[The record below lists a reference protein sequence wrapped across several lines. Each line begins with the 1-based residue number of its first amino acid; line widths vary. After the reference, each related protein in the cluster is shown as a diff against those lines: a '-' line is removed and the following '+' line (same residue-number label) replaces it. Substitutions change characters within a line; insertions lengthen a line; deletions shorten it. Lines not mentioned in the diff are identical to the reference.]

1 MTPGRAVLFVL
12 VVLLRASVAAAQADP
27 PELRALWV
35 DAFHEGIRTPQE
47 ADALVAAAKR
57 ANLNTLFVQV
67 RRRGDA
73 LYTKG
78 VEPPLDDPAYDPSFD
93 ALANIVEAGHRAGLQ
108 VHAWVNAMPAWR
120 DEAPPRDARHVFNRH
135 GPSASGDENWMER
148 AVWSIWWGGASIASR
163 PRTTR
168 MKSCVPEWKPRV
180 CWGSPFV
187 VSMFRR
193 LSGFR

>member
-1 MTPGRAVLFVL
+1 MTLGRAVTFAL
-12 VVLLRASVAAAQADP
+12 VVLLRASAGAAQPDP

-47 ADALVAAAKR
+47 ADGLIAAARR

-78 VEPPLDDPAYDPSFD
+78 VEPPLDDPAYDPAFD
-93 ALANIVEAGHRAGLQ
+93 ALAAIVEAGHKAGLQ

-120 DEAPPRDARHVFNRH
+120 DEAPPRDA
-135 GPSASGDENWMER
+135 
-148 AVWSIWWGGASIASR
+148 
-163 PRTTR
+163 
-168 MKSCVPEWKPRV
+168 
-180 CWGSPFV
+180 
-187 VSMFRR
+187 
-193 LSGFR
+193 